1 MDIFNLMAR
10 ITLDTSDYE
19 DGVKE
24 SKIGFEKLKS
34 GISGVTK
41 VAAGIG
47 AAVATVSTVLAK
59 AGVEAAAEVR
69 AESSAFEQTF
79 GDMADAATEAIG
91 RVAESSGIIQ
101 TRLNTLGSKIYAFAR
116 SSGGDVDESMS
127 LMERSLQAAA
137 DAAAYYD
144 ISVEQATETLQS
156 FLKGN
161 FENDAALG
169 LSATET
175 TRNAEAMELFGKK
188 YAELTEIQ
196 KQETL
201 LSMVEDAQK
210 LSGAIGQAARE
221 SDGWENVIG
230 NLQEAWRQLRARM
243 GEPILDTVTPIV
255 QDMTKAVQFL
265 SDNWEEIASVIEYAT
280 KAAVVFFAAI
290 TINKAIK
297 GFQEA
302 KAAVDLFAY
311 GTDQATLATLALNG
325 TMTVGQ
331 TIVALLTGKITLAE
345 LATQGW
351 TAAQNALNV
360 ALNMNPI
367 GIVLIAIT
375 AFATAAGYT
384 ASEVKKLTES
394 FVEYA
399 ETSEEA
405 AQNLEELKQKEEEYH
420 TLSTYFSYKKIR
432 EQAALKQAIE
442 ETEAQVISLQKAEQE
457 SAAAAAAAAADPV
470 NIFKEATEQYEAD
483 ATALYDK
490 FVETYEGIFDKV
502 SGWFGPFE
510 QAATTVTTSVD
521 EMMTAMQSQI
531 DFNNTY
537 NANLQTLKDYGL
549 GQLSEAFQSY
559 GKDGAAYAAAIV
571 EAVEKA
577 GGATTEEGQ
586 RIIQGFVDINQ
597 EVAESQGELTQ
608 TMALLSGEFESELQS
623 LNESYGA
630 SISDLDKSKEALSAA
645 ESTFQAFIEGM
656 NSKTPVIMRT
666 MESIGQQITD
676 SLQSG
681 IGTVNIPV
689 NFQIPG
695 SIPGHATGLDFVPY
709 DNYLAYLHKGEAVL
723 TASEAAEWRT
733 GKESVSGSGSDSGGS
748 TTVNQYISAVPQT
761 PVEFAAITAAY
772 FEQARWN

>member
-34 GISGVTK
+34 GISSVTK

-59 AGVEAAAEVR
+59 AGIEAAAEVR
-69 AESSAFEQTF
+69 AETSAFEQTF
-79 GDMADAATEAIG
+79 GDMADVAEEAIS
-91 RVAESSGIIQ
+91 RVADSAGILQ

-127 LMERSLQAAA
+127 LMERSLLAAA

-230 NLQEAWRQLRARM
+230 NLQEAWRQLKARM

-265 SDNWEEIASVIEYAT
+265 SDNWEEITSVIEYAT
-280 KAAVVFFAAI
+280 KAAVAFFAAI

-351 TAAQNALNV
+351 TAAQTALNA

-367 GIVLIAIT
+367 GIALIAIT

-384 ASEVKKLTES
+384 ESEVKKLTES

-442 ETEAQVISLQKAEQE
+442 ETEAQVVSLQKAEQE
-457 SAAAAAAAAADPV
+457 AAAAAAAVAADPV
-470 NIFKEATEQYEAD
+470 NIFSEATAQYAED
-483 ATALYDK
+483 ATALDDK

-510 QAATTVTTSVD
+510 QASTSVVTSID
-521 EMMTAMQSQI
+521 EMMAAMQSQI
-531 DFNNTY
+531 DFNTAY
-537 NANLQTLKDYGL
+537 TANLQALKDYGL
-549 GQLSEAFQSY
+549 GSLSEAFQSY
-559 GKDGAAYAAAIV
+559 GADGAAYAQAIV
-571 EAVEKA
+571 DAVEQA
-577 GGATTEEGQ
+577 GGATTTEGQ
-586 RIIQGFVDINQ
+586 AIIDGFKDLNQ
-597 EVAESQGELTQ
+597 SVTDSQEELSQ
-608 TMALLSGEFESELQS
+608 TMALLDGEFQESINS
-623 LNESYGA
+623 LTDSFA
-630 SISDLDKSKEALSAA
+630 DAVSDLDMSSEAKTAA
-645 ESTFQAFIEGM
+645 KSTFQSFLDGIDSETPGILDAV
-656 NSKTPVIMRT
+656 KTL
-666 MESIGQQITD
+666 GQQIT
-676 SLQSG
+676 SSMQSG
-681 IGTVNIPV
+681 IGAVTIPINV
-689 NFQIPG
+689 SAYSGGPAKG
-695 SIPGHATGLDFVPY
+695 IPGHKTGLDFVPY

-723 TASEAAEWRT
+723 PAKEAASWRSGEGNGG
-733 GKESVSGSGSDSGGS
+733 GKV
-748 TTVNQYISAVPQT
+748 TVYQNIYSQAK
-761 PVEFAAITAAY
+761 TAADLMQ
-772 FEQARWN
+772 EARYMQERAVMLGV